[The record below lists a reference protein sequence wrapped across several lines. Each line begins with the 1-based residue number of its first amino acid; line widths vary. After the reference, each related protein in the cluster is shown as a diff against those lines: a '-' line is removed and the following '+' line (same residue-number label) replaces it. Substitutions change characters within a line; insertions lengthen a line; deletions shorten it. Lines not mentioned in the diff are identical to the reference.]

1 LKDELLI
8 CIFTF
13 NRFKTDFNLE
23 AMKKL
28 DTKLMHPRDQITMI
42 IDKIYRSGLTTT
54 SGGNISIIDENGDVW
69 VTPSA
74 IDKGTLRPSDMVCV
88 KKDGTIEGRHKPSS
102 EYPFHIAIYKSRPEI
117 KAVVHAHPPAL
128 VSFSIVRQI
137 PNTNVLPQAKNVCG
151 PIGYAAYALPGSD
164 ELGEVIAREFEKG
177 VNAVIMENHGT
188 VVGGTDLNDA
198 FQRFETMEFCAR
210 TLIYGNTIGN
220 PNFLTDTQ
228 IDAFEDQIP
237 RLLPEMD
244 HVYYPSDERAIR
256 EQIRK
261 IVLRACDQGLM
272 ISSYGTVSVRWRGN
286 DFLITPTNVARW
298 DIQPEDIDQIK
309 QGKREPGKIPSR
321 STWLHQEIYK
331 RFPHVNSIIL
341 TQTPY
346 LMAYSVTGKKI
357 DVRTIPESWIFLQ
370 DIPNMPFG
378 SHFAGEE
385 AILETLSESTPA
397 VIINNDSVL
406 VTGDNLLGTFDKL
419 EVAEFSAKSLTM
431 GASLGKL
438 VPINDSQVE
447 DLRKKFLT

>member
-1 LKDELLI
+1 M
-8 CIFTF
+8 
-13 NRFKTDFNLE
+13 R
-23 AMKKL
+23 KL
-28 DTKLMHPRDQITMI
+28 NTKWMHPRDQITMI

-54 SGGNISIIDENGDVW
+54 SGGNISIIDDNGDVW

-74 IDKGTLRPSDMVCV
+74 IDKGTLRASDIICV
-88 KKDGTIEGRHKPSS
+88 RKDGTIEGRHKPSS
-102 EYPFHIAIYKSRPEI
+102 EYPFHIAIYKCRPEI
-117 KAVVHAHPPAL
+117 KAVIHAHPPAL

-151 PIGYAAYALPGSD
+151 LIGYAPYALPGSN
-164 ELGEVIAREFEKG
+164 ELGDVIADEFKKG

-188 VVGGTDLNDA
+188 VVGGKDLTDA

-210 TLIYGNTIGN
+210 TLINGSTIGT
-220 PNFLTDTQ
+220 PNYLTDEQ
-228 IDAFEDQIP
+228 IGEFENQIP
-237 RLLPEMD
+237 LLLPEMD
-244 HVYYPSDERAIR
+244 KVEHPSDERAIR
-256 EQIRK
+256 EQIQR

-272 ISSYGTVSVRWRGN
+272 ISSYGTVSVRWKGD

-298 DIQPEDIDQIK
+298 DIQLKDIVQIK
-309 QGKREPGKIPSR
+309 DGKREPGKVPSR
-321 STWLHQEIYK
+321 ATWLHQEIYK
-331 RFPHVNSIIL
+331 RNPNVNSIIL

-346 LMAYSVTGKKI
+346 LMAYSVTGEKI

-385 AILETLSESTPA
+385 AILNTLSENTPA

-406 VTGDNLLGTFDKL
+406 VTGDKLLGTFDRL

-431 GASLGKL
+431 GTSLGKL
-438 VPINDSQVE
+438 IPINDDQVE
-447 DLRKKFLT
+447 ELRKKFLA